1 MTACGVPRPSRRG
14 KTLILVGVALL
25 LSVALAWG
33 GGILYWYFTLRS
45 AFRTFEA
52 TSAPGGTVADDQ
64 RSEQALE
71 VLNDGGCRSLQFFVQ
86 GLDPAKPI
94 QFLQASTHFIGRYD
108 DSEAVETITSVDGD
122 AERRLKCEKIRAWW
136 RDRGPEVHQPWRFWS
151 DRCRPGSN

>member
-1 MTACGVPRPSRRG
+1 MEFPCGWDGARTAIQDGGLQRVVGKAPVAMPPMVVLLDRRVRKVELGRSMTACGVPRPSRRG

-86 GLDPAKPI
+86 GL
-94 QFLQASTHFIGRYD
+94 
-108 DSEAVETITSVDGD
+108 
-122 AERRLKCEKIRAWW
+122 
-136 RDRGPEVHQPWRFWS
+136 
-151 DRCRPGSN
+151 